1 MTELELSL
9 NKKIS
14 IQSSRMR
21 ELSKDKTM
29 NEKQMN
35 EWRDKYYKL
44 ERDSQEM
51 LNKTNS
57 SKYYRIKRR

>member
-1 MTELELSL
+1 MTELELNL

-14 IQSSRMR
+14 IQSSRLR

-57 SKYYRIKRR
+57 SK

>member
-1 MTELELSL
+1 
-9 NKKIS
+9 
-14 IQSSRMR
+14 MR

-57 SKYYRIKRR
+57 SK